1 MLRILTSKS
10 PLGRLF
16 LVAASPY
23 ASKNGGLRINS
34 TRPAH
39 KNPITTRKWKTCS
52 MSDSHSFLDLLRR
65 KYACIVQE
73 NMKISTGSQKR
84 SNDQSTSGE
93 LINYFLST
101 TYESSPSFFDIFTKI
116 PEDIFGVTSEIYLQA
131 SKTCLCSE

>member
-101 TYESSPSFFDIFTKI
+101 YLRVLTEFLRHLHENSRRYIRRN
-116 PEDIFGVTSEIYLQA
+116 FGNISTSIKNM
-131 SKTCLCSE
+131 SV